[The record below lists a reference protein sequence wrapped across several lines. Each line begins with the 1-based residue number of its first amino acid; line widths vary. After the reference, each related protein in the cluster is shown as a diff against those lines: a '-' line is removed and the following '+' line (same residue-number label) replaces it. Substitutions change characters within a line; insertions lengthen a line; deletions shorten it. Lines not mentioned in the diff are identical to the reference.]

1 MYIYINI
8 LLGVPTIGGGSAR
21 PRGGIGGS
29 QRPGALLEI
38 FNFFFHTVAVCL
50 NNNGT
55 LLYVTGEDDIA
66 RFDSHQYN

>member
-1 MYIYINI
+1 M
-8 LLGVPTIGGGSAR
+8 LGVPTIGGGSAR

-29 QRPGALLEI
+29 QRPRCTARHFLI
-38 FNFFFHTVAVCL
+38 FFHTVAVCL

-66 RFDSHQYN
+66 RFDSHRYN